1 MKGLFILKNI
11 DSGLDAVPEE
21 AWAARGTSRRLKQE
35 IIRFACA
42 TAGASLAHR
51 TASKNSY
58 GYIIVIIESHR
69 RRHGGHGGVVMKL
82 AWTRGDPPYDEPS
95 IALSGDAQVH
105 VRDSTG
111 LSHTD

>member
-11 DSGLDAVPEE
+11 DSGLDAVPEG
-21 AWAARGTSRRLKQE
+21 AWTAKGTSRRLKQE

-42 TAGASLAHR
+42 TAGASLVHR
-51 TASKNSY
+51 TASKNSF
-58 GYIIVIIESHR
+58 GYTIVIVESHR

-82 AWTRGDPPYDEPS
+82 AWTRGDPLYNEPS
-95 IALSGDAQVH
+95 VALSGDTQVN
-105 VRDSTG
+105 VTNSKG